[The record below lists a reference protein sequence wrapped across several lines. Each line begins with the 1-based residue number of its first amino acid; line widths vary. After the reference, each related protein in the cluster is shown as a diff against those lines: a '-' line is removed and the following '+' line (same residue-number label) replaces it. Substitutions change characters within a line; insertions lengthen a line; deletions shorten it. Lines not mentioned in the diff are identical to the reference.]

1 MIQPFS
7 KNDRS
12 VIDILCFIF
21 LFLLSISTF
30 LFSFIT
36 QLDISGGG
44 SSSDIRTHWKYMGLL
59 NSNLGNLFTVGKDF
73 KLMNF
78 PLHHIIFS
86 RSDFLSNELSNYL
99 QFFFVFSFILPILF
113 YFNLKRLFPKVD
125 NLKILFYSFLI
136 ILLPNFQA
144 SAIWGNN
151 HITAIIFL
159 LLSTLLLNST
169 NQESLRSKLNIFLV
183 FFFLALAS
191 YTRQYYVIFFPFFI
205 IKILKKNKKDI
216 FYVFLILL
224 ILALPGISYLILNPK
239 LLIFNIGLKIT
250 NFYSSILITLS
261 IIGFFLIPFFIMDLK
276 ENLNKLK
283 NFYKNN
289 YLNLILIIFL
299 FIIILLNFKYDGFVG
314 GGFFHKL
321 SQFIFN
327 NNLFFFALSF
337 LSFLIIFSYKTDK
350 YLFLILN
357 IPIIISFSSGFWIFQ
372 KYFEPLIII
381 IFFLLYDKKIVA
393 KIFDKNLIIPSTYFS
408 LYWFVYYFYSKGFL
422 TIN

>member
-1 MIQPFS
+1 
-7 KNDRS
+7 
-12 VIDILCFIF
+12 
-21 LFLLSISTF
+21 
-30 LFSFIT
+30 
-36 QLDISGGG
+36 
-44 SSSDIRTHWKYMGLL
+44 
-59 NSNLGNLFTVGKDF
+59 
-73 KLMNF
+73 
-78 PLHHIIFS
+78 
-86 RSDFLSNELSNYL
+86 
-99 QFFFVFSFILPILF
+99 
-113 YFNLKRLFPKVD
+113 
-125 NLKILFYSFLI
+125 
-136 ILLPNFQA
+136 
-144 SAIWGNN
+144 
-151 HITAIIFL
+151 
-159 LLSTLLLNST
+159 
-169 NQESLRSKLNIFLV
+169 
-183 FFFLALAS
+183 
-191 YTRQYYVIFFPFFI
+191 
-205 IKILKKNKKDI
+205 
-216 FYVFLILL
+216 
-224 ILALPGISYLILNPK
+224 
-239 LLIFNIGLKIT
+239 
-250 NFYSSILITLS
+250 
-261 IIGFFLIPFFIMDLK
+261 MDLK